1 MKNIGLAAAGLLAS
15 TAIATAGGLDRD
27 QMGTSILFEEGNYVE
42 LSFASI
48 DPDVSGTAGGGTLN
62 SGDIGPRY
70 TTFSLGYHNDLTDN
84 LSLSFMINQ
93 PYGADIAFNNPAW
106 PFRNTQA
113 DLNATQY
120 TLAARYEV
128 SNGFSVYG
136 GLRAAEMDV
145 TANVQVTDLSVP
157 AVLIDYAIQAESS
170 TATGYLVG
178 AAYERPDIALRV
190 ALTYFSDMT
199 FEMSGTESLAGGT
212 NGGAGGPQA
221 SSFNVDLPAFT
232 LLEAQ
237 SGIAEKTLLFGSVRW
252 TYDQGDELRPNWYPN
267 ALGAPGGAMAT
278 FDNDVITYTLGV
290 GRRINENWA
299 VSASLGYEAAQGGFA
314 GNLTPTDGR
323 RSIGLG
329 AEYTQGNLSI
339 GGGLQYIMIGDAQT
353 ALSAG
358 PPPVL
363 SSYSD
368 NTGIAAGI
376 RIGVQ
381 F

>member
-1 MKNIGLAAAGLLAS
+1 MRRGRLAATNEGQNMKNIGLAAAGLLAS

-48 DPDVSGTAGGGTLN
+48 DPDVSGTAAGGRN

-93 PYGADIAFNNPAW
+93 PYGADIAFNNATW
-106 PFRNTQA
+106 PFDGTQA
-113 DLNATQY
+113 DLNSTQY

-145 TANVQVTDLSVP
+145 TAT
-157 AVLIDYAIQAESS
+157 VLTSTGLNYSIQAESS

-199 FEMSGTESLAGGT
+199 FEMSGTESLAGAT
-212 NGGAGGPQA
+212 NGAVA

-237 SGIAEKTLLFGSVRW
+237 SGIAENTLLFGSVRW
-252 TYDQGDELRPNWYPN
+252 TYYQGHELRPNWYPD
-267 ALGAPGGAMAT
+267 ASGTPGGAMAT

-299 VSASLGYEAAQGGFA
+299 VSASLGYEAAQGGTA
-314 GNLTPTDGR
+314 
-323 RSIGLG
+323 
-329 AEYTQGNLSI
+329 GNLSI

-353 ALSAG
+353 DLSAAG
-358 PPPVL
+358 Y
-363 SSYSD
+363 SDYSD

>member
-48 DPDVSGTAGGGTLN
+48 DPDVSGTAAGGRN

-93 PYGADIAFNNPAW
+93 PYGADIAFNNATW
-106 PFRNTQA
+106 PFDGTQA
-113 DLNATQY
+113 DLNSTQY

-145 TANVQVTDLSVP
+145 TAT
-157 AVLIDYAIQAESS
+157 VLTSTGLNYSIQAESS

-199 FEMSGTESLAGGT
+199 FEMSGTESLANGT
-212 NGGAGGPQA
+212 NNGQGGPEA

-237 SGIAEKTLLFGSVRW
+237 SGIAENTLLFGSIRW
-252 TYDQGDELRPNWYPN
+252 TYYQGHELRPNWYPD
-267 ALGAPGGAMAT
+267 ASGTPGGAMAT

-290 GRRINENWA
+290 GRQINENWA

-353 ALSAG
+353 VLAG
-358 PPPVL
+358 TEQNPLLV
-363 SSYSD
+363 SNYSD